1 MGRDEFDMAAEALI
15 SRLIEEEGI
24 ELVSSRG
31 VAVLRG
37 PLSAFILDLESPEG
51 RAEAIADWLMQQ
63 AEVADLFAEDEAIE
77 AALAETWDRYVE
89 AAEQADPPTAAP
101 GEESSSD

>member
-1 MGRDEFDMAAEALI
+1 MAGRDAFDMAAEALL
-15 SRLIEEEGI
+15 SRLLEQEGI

-31 VAVLRG
+31 IAVLRG
-37 PLSAFILDLESPEG
+37 PLSSFILDLETPEG

-77 AALAETWDRYVE
+77 AALTETWDRYVQ
-89 AAEQADPPTAAP
+89 AAEQAAAEKATAEEDP
-101 GEESSSD
+101 G